1 MRRVT
6 MNILKKQTISIGL
19 CFALAVSTF
28 SAFTPATAAA
38 KAKLVKKKLTLTVG
52 QKKKIAI
59 KSKKKKAKYSFK
71 ASNKKASV
79 SKSGVITAKK
89 AGKVKITVKEK
100 LKKKTR
106 KVGTITVTIK
116 KKTAQNTTVP
126 ALNTPTP
133 VVTATPAASPSN
145 EPTAEPTTTATAIP
159 APKATPTPFP
169 ENPEFSNIPNGYTA
183 KNQANKGEVERF
195 EYESTEYISDD
206 ESAKKT
212 PIDRYAMV
220 VLPKDYSKTKKYPV
234 VYMLHGLSD
243 TPESMVGN
251 GILNDGAGTQYVVW
265 NAIANGDV
273 KECIV
278 VYPCVCCNE
287 EGKSSFNT
295 DAKTASYYDYIIN
308 DLTKV
313 LMPAINKEYST
324 LTGRENTAVCG
335 FSMGGRETLNIGIRR
350 PDLFSGIGLFN
361 PAPGAL
367 DGGDMLTKADL
378 KLADEY
384 INSTYIQITKGATD
398 TVVNSNPTNYYN
410 ALKAAGIPCS
420 YYETMGGDP
429 AGKGNGGH
437 WATVYQHGLYNF
449 LKRIFK

>member
-1 MRRVT
+1 

-89 AGKVKITVKEK
+89 AGKVKIAVKEK

-116 KKTAQNTTVP
+116 KKIAQNTTVP

-145 EPTAEPTTTATAIP
+145 EPTAEPTATATATP
-159 APKATPTPFP
+159 TPKVTPTPFP
-169 ENPEFSNIPNGYTA
+169 ENPEFSNIPKGYTA

-287 EGKSSFNT
+287 EGKSNFNT

-398 TVVNSNPTNYYN
+398 TVVGSNPTNYYN

-437 WATVYQHGLYNF
+437 WATVYHHG
-449 LKRIFK
+449 

>member
-1 MRRVT
+1 

-19 CFALAVSTF
+19 CFALAVSTL

-89 AGKVKITVKEK
+89 AGKVKIAVKEK

-116 KKTAQNTTVP
+116 KKIAQNTTVP

-145 EPTAEPTTTATAIP
+145 EPTAEPTATATATP
-159 APKATPTPFP
+159 TPKVTPTPFP
-169 ENPEFSNIPNGYTA
+169 ENPEFSNIPKGYTA

-195 EYESTEYISDD
+195 DYESTEYISDD

-287 EGKSSFNT
+287 EGKSNFNT

-398 TVVNSNPTNYYN
+398 TVVGSNPTNYYN

-437 WATVYQHGLYNF
+437 WATVYHHGLYNF

>member
-1 MRRVT
+1 

-384 INSTYIQITKGATD
+384 INSTYIQITKGAND

>member
-1 MRRVT
+1 

-19 CFALAVSTF
+19 CFALAVSTL

-89 AGKVKITVKEK
+89 AGKVKIAVKEK

-116 KKTAQNTTVP
+116 KKIAQNTTVP

-145 EPTAEPTTTATAIP
+145 EPTAKPTATATATP
-159 APKATPTPFP
+159 TPKVTPTPFP
-169 ENPEFSNIPNGYTA
+169 ENPEFSNIPKGYTA

-287 EGKSSFNT
+287 EGKSNFNT

-324 LTGRENTAVCG
+324 LTERENTAVCG

-398 TVVNSNPTNYYN
+398 TVVGSNPTNYYN

-420 YYETMGGDP
+420 YYVTMGGDP

-437 WATVYQHGLYNF
+437 WSTVYHHGLYNF

>member
-1 MRRVT
+1 

-116 KKTAQNTTVP
+116 KKIAQNTTVP

-145 EPTAEPTTTATAIP
+145 EPTAEPTATAIP
-159 APKATPTPFP
+159 APKVTPTPFP

-243 TPESMVGN
+243 TPELMVGD
-251 GILNDGAGTQYVVW
+251 GILYEGAGTQYVVW

>member
-1 MRRVT
+1 

-89 AGKVKITVKEK
+89 AGKVKIAVKEK

-116 KKTAQNTTVP
+116 KKIAQNTTVP

-145 EPTAEPTTTATAIP
+145 EPTAEPTATATATPTPIV
-159 APKATPTPFP
+159 TPTPFP
-169 ENPEFSNIPNGYTA
+169 ENPEFSNIPKGYTA

-287 EGKSSFNT
+287 EGKSNFNT

-398 TVVNSNPTNYYN
+398 TVVGSNPTNYYN

-437 WATVYQHGLYNF
+437 WATVYHHGLYNF

>member
-1 MRRVT
+1 
-6 MNILKKQTISIGL
+6 MNLFKKQTISIGL
-19 CFALAVSTF
+19 CFALAVSTL

-116 KKTAQNTTVP
+116 KKIAQNTTVP

-145 EPTAEPTTTATAIP
+145 EPTAEPTATATATP
-159 APKATPTPFP
+159 TPKVTPTPFP
-169 ENPEFSNIPNGYTA
+169 EDPEFSNIPKGYTA

-243 TPESMVGN
+243 MPESMVGN

-398 TVVNSNPTNYYN
+398 TVVGSNPTNYYN

-437 WATVYQHGLYNF
+437 WATVYHHGLYNF

>member
-1 MRRVT
+1 
-6 MNILKKQTISIGL
+6 MNLFKKQTISIGL
-19 CFALAVSTF
+19 CFALAVSTL

-116 KKTAQNTTVP
+116 KKIAQNTTVP

-145 EPTAEPTTTATAIP
+145 EPTAEPTATATATP
-159 APKATPTPFP
+159 TPKVTPTPFP
-169 ENPEFSNIPNGYTA
+169 EDPEFSNIPKGYTA

-195 EYESTEYISDD
+195 DYESTEYISDD

-251 GILNDGAGTQYVVW
+251 GILNEGAGTQYVVW

-437 WATVYQHGLYNF
+437 WATVYHHGLYNF

>member
-1 MRRVT
+1 

-19 CFALAVSTF
+19 CFALAVSTL

-145 EPTAEPTTTATAIP
+145 EPTAEPTATATAIP

-169 ENPEFSNIPNGYTA
+169 ENPEFSNIPKGYTA

-287 EGKSSFNT
+287 EGKSNFNT

-398 TVVNSNPTNYYN
+398 TVVGSNPTNYYN

-437 WATVYQHGLYNF
+437 WATVYHHGLYNF

>member
-1 MRRVT
+1 

-79 SKSGVITAKK
+79 SKSGAITAKK

>member
-1 MRRVT
+1 

-71 ASNKKASV
+71 ASHKKASV

>member
-1 MRRVT
+1 

-378 KLADEY
+378 KLA
-384 INSTYIQITKGATD
+384 
-398 TVVNSNPTNYYN
+398 
-410 ALKAAGIPCS
+410 
-420 YYETMGGDP
+420 
-429 AGKGNGGH
+429 
-437 WATVYQHGLYNF
+437 
-449 LKRIFK
+449 R

>member
-1 MRRVT
+1 

-19 CFALAVSTF
+19 CFALAVSTL

-52 QKKKIAI
+52 QKKKISI

-116 KKTAQNTTVP
+116 KKIAQNTTVP

-145 EPTAEPTTTATAIP
+145 EPTAEPTATDTATP
-159 APKATPTPFP
+159 TPKVTPTPFP
-169 ENPEFSNIPNGYTA
+169 EDPEFSNIPKGYTA

-398 TVVNSNPTNYYN
+398 TVVGSNPTNYYN

-437 WATVYQHGLYNF
+437 WATVYHHGLYNF

>member
-1 MRRVT
+1 

-19 CFALAVSTF
+19 CFALAVSTL

-145 EPTAEPTTTATAIP
+145 EPTAEPAATATAIP

-437 WATVYQHGLYNF
+437 WATVYHHGLYNF

>member
-1 MRRVT
+1 

-19 CFALAVSTF
+19 CFALAVSTL

-52 QKKKIAI
+52 QKKKISI

>member
-1 MRRVT
+1 
-6 MNILKKQTISIGL
+6 MNLFKKQTISIGL
-19 CFALAVSTF
+19 CFALAVSTL
-28 SAFTPATAAA
+28 SASTSATAAA
-38 KAKLVKKKLTLTVG
+38 KAKLAKKKLTLTIG

-71 ASNKKASV
+71 ASNKKVSV
-79 SKSGVITAKK
+79 STSGIIKAKK
-89 AGKVKITVKEK
+89 TGKVKITVKEK
-100 LKKKTR
+100 FKKKTR

-145 EPTAEPTTTATAIP
+145 EPTAEPTATATATP
-159 APKATPTPFP
+159 TPKVTPTPFP
-169 ENPEFSNIPNGYTA
+169 ENPEFSNIPKGYTA

-287 EGKSSFNT
+287 EGKSNFNT

-324 LTGRENTAVCG
+324 MTGRENTAVCG
-335 FSMGGRETLNIGIRR
+335 FSMGGRETLNIGLRR
-350 PDLFSGIGLFN
+350 PDLFSGIGAFN
-361 PAPGAL
+361 PAPGATS
-367 DGGDMLTKADL
+367 GGDMLTTDEF
-378 KLADEY
+378 KLTDEY
-384 INSTYIQITKGATD
+384 KNNTYIQITKGATD
-398 TVVNSNPTNYYN
+398 TTVGNSPVDYHNTLTKNNTPH
-410 ALKAAGIPCS
+410 S
-420 YYETMGGDP
+420 YYVTMGGDP

-437 WATVYQHGLYNF
+437 WSTVYHHGLYNF

>member
-1 MRRVT
+1 

-19 CFALAVSTF
+19 CFALAVSTL

-52 QKKKIAI
+52 QKKKISI

-116 KKTAQNTTVP
+116 KKIAQNTTVP

-145 EPTAEPTTTATAIP
+145 EPTAEPTATAT
-159 APKATPTPFP
+159 ATPTPKVTTTPFP
-169 ENPEFSNIPNGYTA
+169 EDPEFSNIPKGYTA

-398 TVVNSNPTNYYN
+398 TVVGSNPTNYYN

-437 WATVYQHGLYNF
+437 WATVYHHGLYNF

>member
-1 MRRVT
+1 

-19 CFALAVSTF
+19 CFALAVSTL

-52 QKKKIAI
+52 QKKKISI

-116 KKTAQNTTVP
+116 KKIAQNTTVP

-145 EPTAEPTTTATAIP
+145 EPTAEPTATATATP
-159 APKATPTPFP
+159 TPKVTPTPFP
-169 ENPEFSNIPNGYTA
+169 EDPEFSNIPKGYTA

-195 EYESTEYISDD
+195 EYESTEYISEY

-398 TVVNSNPTNYYN
+398 TVVGSNPTNYYN

-437 WATVYQHGLYNF
+437 WATVYHHGLYNF

>member
-1 MRRVT
+1 

-19 CFALAVSTF
+19 CFALAVSTL

-116 KKTAQNTTVP
+116 KKIAQNTTVP

-133 VVTATPAASPSN
+133 VVTATPATSPSN
-145 EPTAEPTTTATAIP
+145 EPTAEPTATATATP
-159 APKATPTPFP
+159 TPKVTPTPFP

-195 EYESTEYISDD
+195 EYESTEYINDD

-220 VLPKDYSKTKKYPV
+220 VLPKDYSKAKKYPV

-251 GILNDGAGTQYVVW
+251 GILDDGAGTQYVVW

-287 EGKSSFNT
+287 EGKSSFKT

-384 INSTYIQITKGATD
+384 INSTYIQITKGAAD
-398 TVVNSNPTNYYN
+398 KVVGSNPTNYYN

-429 AGKGNGGH
+429 AGKGDGGH
-437 WATVYQHGLYNF
+437 WATVYRHGLYNF

>member
-1 MRRVT
+1 

-28 SAFTPATAAA
+28 SAFTPATAAE

-89 AGKVKITVKEK
+89 AGKVKIAVKEK

-116 KKTAQNTTVP
+116 KKIAQNTTVP

-145 EPTAEPTTTATAIP
+145 EPTAEPTATATATP
-159 APKATPTPFP
+159 TPKVTPTPFP
-169 ENPEFSNIPNGYTA
+169 ENPEFSNIPKGYTA

-287 EGKSSFNT
+287 EGKSNFNT

-398 TVVNSNPTNYYN
+398 TVVGSNPTNYYN

-437 WATVYQHGLYNF
+437 WATVYHHGLYNF

>member
-1 MRRVT
+1 

-19 CFALAVSTF
+19 CFALAVSTL

-116 KKTAQNTTVP
+116 KKIAQNTTVP

-145 EPTAEPTTTATAIP
+145 EPTAEPTATATATP
-159 APKATPTPFP
+159 TPKVTPTPFP
-169 ENPEFSNIPNGYTA
+169 ENPEFSNIPKGYTA

-384 INSTYIQITKGATD
+384 STYIQITKGATD
-398 TVVNSNPTNYYN
+398 TVVGSNPTNYYN

-437 WATVYQHGLYNF
+437 WATVYHHGLYNF

>member
-1 MRRVT
+1 

-398 TVVNSNPTNYYN
+398 TVVNNNPTNYYN

>member
-1 MRRVT
+1 

-19 CFALAVSTF
+19 CFALAVSTL

-52 QKKKIAI
+52 QKKKISI

-116 KKTAQNTTVP
+116 KKIAQNTTVP

-145 EPTAEPTTTATAIP
+145 EPTAEPTATATAIP

-169 ENPEFSNIPNGYTA
+169 ENPEFSNIPKGYTA

-398 TVVNSNPTNYYN
+398 TVVGSNPTNYYN

-420 YYETMGGDP
+420 YYVTMGGDP

-437 WATVYQHGLYNF
+437 WSTVYHHGLYNF

>member
-1 MRRVT
+1 

-52 QKKKIAI
+52 QKKKISI

-145 EPTAEPTTTATAIP
+145 EPTAEPTATATATP
-159 APKATPTPFP
+159 TPKVTPTPFP

-195 EYESTEYISDD
+195 DYESTEYISDD

-220 VLPKDYSKTKKYPV
+220 VLPKDYSKAKKYPV

-384 INSTYIQITKGATD
+384 LNSTYIQITKGATD
-398 TVVNSNPTNYYN
+398 TVVGSNPTNYYN

>member
-1 MRRVT
+1 

-19 CFALAVSTF
+19 CFALAVSTL

-52 QKKKIAI
+52 QKKKISI

-116 KKTAQNTTVP
+116 KKIAQNTTVP

-145 EPTAEPTTTATAIP
+145 EPTAEPTATATATP
-159 APKATPTPFP
+159 TPKVTPTPFP
-169 ENPEFSNIPNGYTA
+169 EDPEFSNIPKGYTA

-398 TVVNSNPTNYYN
+398 TVVGSNPTNYYN

-437 WATVYQHGLYNF
+437 WATVYHHGLYNF

>member
-1 MRRVT
+1 
-6 MNILKKQTISIGL
+6 MNLFKKQTISIGL
-19 CFALAVSTF
+19 CFALAVSTL
-28 SAFTPATAAA
+28 SASTSATAAA
-38 KAKLVKKKLTLTVG
+38 KAKLAKKKLTLTIG

-71 ASNKKASV
+71 ASNKKVSV
-79 SKSGVITAKK
+79 STSGIIKAKK
-89 AGKVKITVKEK
+89 TGKVKITVKEK
-100 LKKKTR
+100 FKKKTR

-145 EPTAEPTTTATAIP
+145 EPTAEPTATATATP
-159 APKATPTPFP
+159 TPKVTPTPFP
-169 ENPEFSNIPNGYTA
+169 EDPEFSNIPKGYTA

-195 EYESTEYISDD
+195 DYESTEYISDD

-220 VLPKDYSKTKKYPV
+220 VLPKDYSKAKKYPV

-251 GILNDGAGTQYVVW
+251 GIFNDGAGTQYVVW

-287 EGKSSFNT
+287 EGKSNFNT

-335 FSMGGRETLNIGIRR
+335 FSMGGRETLNIGLRR
-350 PDLFSGIGLFN
+350 PDLFSGIGAFN
-361 PAPGAL
+361 PAPGATS
-367 DGGDMLTKADL
+367 GGDMLT
-378 KLADEY
+378 ADEFKLTDEY
-384 INSTYIQITKGATD
+384 KNNTYIQITKGATD
-398 TVVNSNPTNYYN
+398 TTVGKSPVDYHNTLTKNNTPH
-410 ALKAAGIPCS
+410 S
-420 YYETMGGDP
+420 YYVTMGGDP

-437 WATVYQHGLYNF
+437 WSTVYHHGLYNF

>member
-1 MRRVT
+1 MY
-6 MNILKKQTISIGL
+6 ILKKQTISIGL
-19 CFALAVSTF
+19 CFALAVSTL
-28 SAFTPATAAA
+28 SVFTPATAAA

-79 SKSGVITAKK
+79 SKAGVITAKK

-116 KKTAQNTTVP
+116 KKIAQNTTVP

-145 EPTAEPTTTATAIP
+145 EPTTEPTATATATATP
-159 APKATPTPFP
+159 TPKVTPTPFP
-169 ENPEFSNIPNGYTA
+169 EDPEFSNIPKGYTA

-206 ESAKKT
+206 ESTKKT

-287 EGKSSFNT
+287 EGKSNFNT
-295 DAKTASYYDYIIN
+295 DAKTSSYYDYIIN

-398 TVVNSNPTNYYN
+398 TVVGSNPTNYYN

-437 WATVYQHGLYNF
+437 WATVYHHGLYNF